1 MARRDEDGIVDGVT
15 GAGAAGAARG
25 RGAAVNPG
33 TRFETTRL
41 TVLGEFLDH
50 DLAERRG
57 EAPPHPAS
65 LRSATLSHVGR
76 GGEGEGEG
84 SGAGQRAGGPSPWPS
99 PGGRGVKAW
108 DDESLPLPVLPT
120 HVYDDSSKTVINR
133 VDSPDLHFNWTI
145 NPYRGCEHG
154 CVYCYAR
161 PTHETLGWS
170 CGIDFETRIMAKRD
184 AAALLAR
191 ELDNPKWVPETI
203 MMSGVTDPYQPVE
216 RDLRIA
222 RACLEVMAARNQP
235 VAIVTKNRLVTRDI
249 DLLSSLARVSAA
261 GVAVSLTTLDREVA
275 RKMEPRASTPQDRL
289 RAMRELSE
297 AGIPVTVMTA
307 PVVPGLT
314 DHELPRLLEAAAEAG
329 ATSAGWVMLRL
340 PYQIKDVFLD
350 WLSREFPERAKR
362 VESAVRGMR
371 GGDLYDSRWRTR
383 QRGEGPLAEQIGAQF
398 RVFTKRHGL
407 DKPRPA
413 LSGAAFRRGDSRLQ
427 VRERAQLALFERGA
441 PAFAQP

>member
-33 TRFETTRL
+33 NRFETTRL

-65 LRSATLSHVGR
+65 PGSAAHSHEGR
-76 GGEGEGEG
+76 GDK
-84 SGAGQRAGGPSPWPS
+84 GG
-99 PGGRGVKAW
+99 GVAW

-120 HVYDDSSKTVINR
+120 HVYDDSTKSVINR

-161 PTHETLGWS
+161 PTHEALGWS
-170 CGIDFETRIMAKRD
+170 CGIDFETKIMAKRD
-184 AAALLAR
+184 AAVLLAR
-191 ELDNPKWVPETI
+191 ELDDPRWKPETI
-203 MMSGVTDPYQPVE
+203 MMSGVTDPYQPLE
-216 RDLRIA
+216 RDLRIT

-249 DLLSSLARVSAA
+249 DLLASLAKVNAA
-261 GVAVSLTTLDREVA
+261 GVSVSLTTLDREVA
-275 RKMEPRASTPQDRL
+275 RKMEPRASTPRDRL
-289 RAMRELSE
+289 RAMRELSG
-297 AGIPVTVMTA
+297 AGVPVTVMTA

-350 WLSREFPERAKR
+350 WLSREFPERAGR
-362 VESAVRGMR
+362 IESAVRGMR
-371 GGDLYDSRWRTR
+371 GGDLYDSRWGVRG
-383 QRGEGPLAEQIGAQF
+383 RGEGPLAEQIGAQF
-398 RVFTKRHGL
+398 EVFSRRSGL
-407 DKPRPA
+407 DRPRPL
-413 LSGAAFRRGDSRLQ
+413 LSGGAFRRGDAADSLMERSQLRL
-427 VRERAQLALFERGA
+427 F
-441 PAFAQP
+441 

>member
-33 TRFETTRL
+33 NRFETTRL
-41 TVLGEFLDH
+41 TVLGEFLEH
-50 DLAERRG
+50 DLAERRT
-57 EAPPHPAS
+57 EAHPHPAS
-65 LRSATLSHVGR
+65 LRSATLSREGR
-76 GGEGEGEG
+76 GDEG
-84 SGAGQRAGGPSPWPS
+84 GGP
-99 PGGRGVKAW
+99 AW
-108 DDESLPLPVLPT
+108 DDEALPLPVLPT
-120 HVYDDSSKTVINR
+120 TVYDDSTKSVINR
-133 VDSPDLHFNWTI
+133 VDSPDLHFHWTI

-191 ELDNPKWVPETI
+191 ELDGPSWKPETI
-203 MMSGVTDPYQPVE
+203 MMSGVTDPYQPLE
-216 RDLRIA
+216 RELRIT

-235 VAIVTKNRLVTRDI
+235 VAVVTKNRLVTRDI
-249 DLLSSLARVSAA
+249 DLLASLAKVGAA
-261 GVAVSLTTLDREVA
+261 GVAVSLTTLDRGVA

-289 RAMRELSE
+289 RAMRELSA

-314 DHELPRLLEAAAEAG
+314 DHELPRLLEAAAGAG

-340 PYQIKDVFLD
+340 PHQIKDVFLD
-350 WLSREFPERAKR
+350 WLAREFPERAGR
-362 VESAVRGMR
+362 IESAVRGMR
-371 GGDLYDSRWRTR
+371 GGDLYDSRWRSR

-398 RVFTKRHGL
+398 RVFARRHGL
-407 DKPRPA
+407 DRPRPP
-413 LSGAAFRRGDSRLQ
+413 LSGDAFRRGDSRRP
-427 VRERAQLALFERGA
+427 VRERAQLGLFGEGA
-441 PAFAQP
+441 PGLCATLTMRASTGPRSGA